1 MHEIFLYCLF
11 SQLGAAEKFIQQTNM
26 TNSTELQ
33 YFNLMLDLGEVDYA
47 ADISQLDLKY
57 YRWQHHTMCDMT
69 YMSTSGTG
77 FGNLAATCGES
88 FIDKVRLSAKVTE
101 INYKDVDNTIIS
113 YTQDGVDKK
122 VAART
127 VLVTVS
133 LGVLKANTINFVP
146 TLPEWKLEVIDKTG
160 FGAMN
165 KIMMQW
171 DNNDALVWPYE
182 QTWFELITP
191 GDESS
196 GRWTTFF
203 NPTQFKG
210 GVPTLVGWVGGD
222 EAWEMEEQTDE
233 EVLQSAMANLRVMF
247 PTISNPDRVVVT
259 RWGKEEN
266 ILGTYSYKVS
276 EVLIL

>member
-88 FIDKVRLSAKVTE
+88 FIDKVRLNAKVTE
-101 INYKDVDNTIIS
+101 INYEDIDNTIIS

-122 VAART
+122 
-127 VLVTVS
+127 
-133 LGVLKANTINFVP
+133 
-146 TLPEWKLEVIDKTG
+146 D
-160 FGAMN
+160 
-165 KIMMQW
+165 
-171 DNNDALVWPYE
+171 
-182 QTWFELITP
+182 
-191 GDESS
+191 SS
-196 GRWTTFF
+196 
-203 NPTQFKG
+203 
-210 GVPTLVGWVGGD
+210 
-222 EAWEMEEQTDE
+222 
-233 EVLQSAMANLRVMF
+233 
-247 PTISNPDRVVVT
+247 
-259 RWGKEEN
+259 
-266 ILGTYSYKVS
+266 
-276 EVLIL
+276 